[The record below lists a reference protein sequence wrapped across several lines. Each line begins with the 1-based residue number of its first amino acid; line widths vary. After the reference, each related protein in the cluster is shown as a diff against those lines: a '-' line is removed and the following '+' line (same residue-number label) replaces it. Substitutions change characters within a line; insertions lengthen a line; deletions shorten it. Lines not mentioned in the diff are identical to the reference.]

1 MVLSSCNLIQVN
13 EEKDRKL
20 VVAEVNG
27 VKIQKGAVLD
37 QYHAM
42 YGEVEEYDEK
52 TLAYILDSLI
62 EEELV
67 AQKAESAGYVVD
79 DEIKRR
85 VNEDYELA
93 IKEYAEMLKLQ
104 AGEDAD
110 PDTDFE
116 QQARQELQEYITA
129 SGQTEEEYLEFLG
142 KYLAIQDY
150 LDEMTTDVEV
160 EDKEV
165 EEFYQT
171 ELEFQKQSPSL
182 AAQYSSVAIVTKPA
196 TRLVK
201 HILIKIADEDTQAIT
216 ALRQEG
222 KSEEANTLREEK
234 LESIK
239 KKAQNVLDLAKSGE
253 DFEGLIDMFGEDP
266 GMKSEEYKDGYS
278 MVRDEGMMKEFLE
291 ASFQLQEGEISDLVA
306 TDYGYHI
313 IKVYEATEDEIAS
326 LEDVKEDIR
335 NVLLNRKK
343 SGRTKE
349 LIEQWVEEANI
360 KKYEKRL

>member
-1 MVLSSCNLIQVN
+1 
-13 EEKDRKL
+13 
-20 VVAEVNG
+20 
-27 VKIQKGAVLD
+27 
-37 QYHAM
+37 
-42 YGEVEEYDEK
+42 
-52 TLAYILDSLI
+52 LDSLI

-67 AQKAESAGYVVD
+67 RQKAESAGYVVD

-171 ELEFQKQSPSL
+171 ELEFQ
-182 AAQYSSVAIVTKPA
+182 TKV
-196 TRLVK
+196 RLWQ
-201 HILIKIADEDTQAIT
+201 L
-216 ALRQEG
+216 
-222 KSEEANTLREEK
+222 STL
-234 LESIK
+234 
-239 KKAQNVLDLAKSGE
+239 Q
-253 DFEGLIDMFGEDP
+253 
-266 GMKSEEYKDGYS
+266 
-278 MVRDEGMMKEFLE
+278 
-291 ASFQLQEGEISDLVA
+291 
-306 TDYGYHI
+306 
-313 IKVYEATEDEIAS
+313 
-326 LEDVKEDIR
+326 
-335 NVLLNRKK
+335 
-343 SGRTKE
+343 
-349 LIEQWVEEANI
+349 
-360 KKYEKRL
+360 